1 MIRLLLPRSGGEPLP
16 GPPPMRL
23 VTQPDHAHLAGEAL
37 SLFRLPELTGHPR
50 REALLRAVRL
60 HDNGWRELDAAPPVD
75 PASGLPYGFIELPS
89 ALRLE
94 AWERGTTR
102 YAASDPYAALLA
114 VEHALV
120 LHADRRDRE
129 GWRDLLPRLDERRAE
144 LLATCGLGEEELAA
158 DYRWLGLAD
167 TLSLAACAGWSE
179 PTERHGF
186 TIALEAPAPDP
197 PALDARAPDSPA
209 QDLPARDLAALVVQ
223 VRLAPFPLAGATT
236 LAVPCRLLSA
246 RRYRGDADLG
256 TALAAAPWRSLA
268 VRVAPG

>member
-1 MIRLLLPRSGGEPLP
+1 MIRLLLPRPDGDLL
-16 GPPPMRL
+16 RL

-89 ALRLE
+89 VHRLE
-94 AWERGTTR
+94 AWERGTAR
-102 YAASDPYAALLA
+102 YAGSDPYAALLA
-114 VEHALV
+114 VEHARV

-144 LLATCGLGEEELAA
+144 LLATCALGEEELAA
-158 DYRWLGLAD
+158 DYRWLELAD
-167 TLSLAACAGWSE
+167 TLSLAACAGWSR
-179 PTERHGF
+179 PAERHGF
-186 TIALEAPAPDP
+186 TVALEPAAPD
-197 PALDARAPDSPA
+197 AADSA
-209 QDLPARDLAALVVQ
+209 TLAAE

-236 LAVPCRLLSA
+236 LAVPCRLLPA

-256 TALAAAPWRSLA
+256 AALAAAPWRSLA

>member
-1 MIRLLLPRSGGEPLP
+1 MIRLLLPRPAGDLL
-16 GPPPMRL
+16 RL

-89 ALRLE
+89 AHRLE
-94 AWERGTTR
+94 AWERGTAR
-102 YAASDPYAALLA
+102 YAGSDPYAALLA

-129 GWRDLLPRLDERRAE
+129 GWRELLPRLDERRAE
-144 LLATCGLGEEELAA
+144 LLATCGLGEGELAA

-179 PTERHGF
+179 PSERHGF
-186 TIALEAPAPDP
+186 TIAPEPPAPDP
-197 PALDARAPDSPA
+197 PALAARTPDSPA
-209 QDLPARDLAALVVQ
+209 QDLTAHDLTAQDLTALAVQ

-236 LAVPCRLLSA
+236 LAVPCRLLPA
-246 RRYRGDADLG
+246 RRYGGDADLG
-256 TALAAAPWRSLA
+256 AALAAAPWRSLA

>member
-1 MIRLLLPRSGGEPLP
+1 MIRLLLPRPAGDLL
-16 GPPPMRL
+16 RL

-89 ALRLE
+89 AQRLE
-94 AWERGTTR
+94 AWERGTAR
-102 YAASDPYAALLA
+102 YAGSDPYAALLA

-129 GWRDLLPRLDERRAE
+129 GWRELLPRLDERRAE
-144 LLATCGLGEEELAA
+144 LLATCGLAEQELVA
-158 DYRWLGLAD
+158 DYRWLDLAD
-167 TLSLAACAGWSE
+167 SLSLAACAGWLK
-179 PTERHGF
+179 PTQRRGF
-186 TIALEAPAPDP
+186 TLAPEAPEQA
-197 PALDARAPDSPA
+197 STG
-209 QDLPARDLAALVVQ
+209 LVAE

-236 LAVPCRLLSA
+236 LGVPCRFLPA

-256 TALAAAPWRSLA
+256 AALAAAPWRSLA
-268 VRVAPG
+268 VRVTPG